1 MLSTATIVN
10 NAYRAGIVVPAFNVP
25 YLPMMKPVIRAVA
38 DLNSFALIEVAR
50 IEWLKFECRSPA
62 AVMEEFARWHAPDHV
77 RLHLDHIPVIDEDGL
92 KVDYIPIIQEAIA
105 VGYHSVMVDGSL
117 LDLEGN
123 IEATR
128 QVVTLAH
135 EAGIPCEA
143 ELGAIVREGTGPP
156 LSYEELF
163 ESGTGFTNAEDARR
177 FVRET
182 GCDWLS
188 VAVGNIHGAVSGVLK
203 DKKKTEAS
211 LNLEHLERLRQA
223 TAVPLVLHGGSGV
236 KRDDLLAAVKRG
248 IAKVNVAFEIRQ
260 AYELSLRASGGEISA
275 AQDAVYQRT
284 CWLIRDYF
292 GVAGTRRLIAG
303 GQEA

>member
-1 MLSTATIVN
+1 MLSAATIIQ

-25 YLPMMKPVIRAVA
+25 YLPMVKPVIRAVV
-38 DLNSFALIEVAR
+38 DQDSFALVEVAR
-50 IEWLKFECRSPA
+50 IEWLKFECRGPA
-62 AVMEEFARWHAPDHV
+62 FVMEEFKRWAVPDHV

-92 KVDYIPIIQEAIA
+92 SVDYLPIIREAIA
-105 VGYHSVMVDGSL
+105 LGYDSVMVDGSL

-128 QVVTLAH
+128 QVAALAH

-156 LSYEELF
+156 MSYEELF
-163 ESGTGFTNAEDARR
+163 ESGTGFTNSEDAVR

-203 DKKKTEAS
+203 DKKKTEAR
-211 LNLEHLERLRQA
+211 LNLEHLDRLRDA
-223 TAVPLVLHGGSGV
+223 TKTPLVLHGGSGV
-236 KRDDLLAAVKRG
+236 KRDYLLAAVKRG

-260 AYELSLRASGGEISA
+260 AYEHSLRASGGEIPA
-275 AQDAVYQRT
+275 AQEAVYQRT

-303 GQEA
+303 G